1 MAFGAIVIIPDIKN
15 YQNDCLA
22 QIWINMDNFELG
34 LTYVIA
40 EYPIVWFVNKD
51 DTEEICSL
59 YGDGGDGDG
68 DGHLDR

>member
-1 MAFGAIVIIPDIKN
+1 
-15 YQNDCLA
+15 
-22 QIWINMDNFELG
+22 MDNFELG

-59 YGDGGDGDG
+59 YGYGGDGDG